1 MKGLHLFSLVFSVFC
16 LGYICP
22 RASANL
28 RSSGAIL
35 YQEWIGV
42 GWRRGSS
49 GSFGRSKTNHRPH
62 EDRSSRR
69 SHGPTPRRCPIHQ
82 QYQSSH
88 LGTAFV
94 QPGSERPHGNDK
106 SYFQATTPMPPPPT
120 TTTTTTTKAPCQSL
134 LAPPPTP
141 PPCPNRITTPAPYDP
156 PCARREYNRNFRSQ
170 NNQYQAR
177 PHLELQD
184 TVNALEGHNLQT
196 MLKGQPIT
204 TTIRT
209 IHMEPA
215 RSVQQVRS
223 NFGQPGQPKRE
234 ETAGKSQ
241 WLQEGS
247 AISAP
252 PPRSAPTL
260 LLYKSFFK
268 NDNLNEWL
276 NDLEMKKRALR

>member
-1 MKGLHLFSLVFSVFC
+1 
-16 LGYICP
+16 
-22 RASANL
+22 
-28 RSSGAIL
+28 
-35 YQEWIGV
+35 
-42 GWRRGSS
+42 
-49 GSFGRSKTNHRPH
+49 
-62 EDRSSRR
+62 
-69 SHGPTPRRCPIHQ
+69 
-82 QYQSSH
+82 
-88 LGTAFV
+88 
-94 QPGSERPHGNDK
+94 
-106 SYFQATTPMPPPPT
+106 MPPPPT

-268 NDNLNEWL
+268 NDNVGHSRNETERSPK
-276 NDLEMKKRALR
+276 NALQRRGRTTGRRGRSHHSRRQ